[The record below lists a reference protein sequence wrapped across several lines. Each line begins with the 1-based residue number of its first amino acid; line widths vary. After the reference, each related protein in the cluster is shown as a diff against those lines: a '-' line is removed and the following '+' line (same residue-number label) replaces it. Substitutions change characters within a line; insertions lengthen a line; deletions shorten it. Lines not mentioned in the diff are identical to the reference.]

1 VRLVLSVDTT
11 AGRRRVEVLV
21 GALTDL
27 RQPLRSF
34 GGYLRAKFKEHF
46 AAEGPGWAPLAQSTA
61 HRMIHSYTG
70 RVTRGGRLRETPGLK
85 RLRAQLKRDVVAGRV
100 DIAAFWALKSA
111 TRSTGGGQLG
121 EAIRFHL
128 QGKGRKYERTLQRAA
143 KDLDRAHAG
152 KRQKQQRAIT
162 KHTHLLG
169 KLASTIKAQLQ
180 GSTLVVG
187 SFVPW
192 AGVHNEGG
200 PVGHGAMVPARTF
213 ASLEPDDVDM
223 FTKMLIAR
231 AIRASQLPTT

>member
-1 VRLVLSVDTT
+1 MRLVLSVDTT
-11 AGRRRVEVLV
+11 AGRRRIEVLV

-27 RQPLRSF
+27 RQPLRAF
-34 GGYLRAKFKEHF
+34 GAYLRAKFKAHF

-70 RVTRGGRLRETPGLK
+70 RITQGGRLRETPTLK
-85 RLRAQLKRDVVAGRV
+85 RLRGQLKRDVVAGRV
-100 DIAAFWALKSA
+100 DIAAFWALSSA
-111 TRSTGGGQLG
+111 TRSTGGGRLG
-121 EAIRFHL
+121 EAIRFHIH
-128 QGKGRKYERTLQRAA
+128 GKSRKYEGALKRLAG
-143 KDLDRAHAG
+143 DLNRAHDG
-152 KRQKQQRAIT
+152 KQRKQKRAIT
-162 KHTHLLG
+162 KHSHLLG

-200 PVGHGAMVPARTF
+200 PVGHGAVVPERRF
-213 ASLEPDDVDM
+213 AELEPEDVDE
-223 FTKMLIAR
+223 FTKRLIER